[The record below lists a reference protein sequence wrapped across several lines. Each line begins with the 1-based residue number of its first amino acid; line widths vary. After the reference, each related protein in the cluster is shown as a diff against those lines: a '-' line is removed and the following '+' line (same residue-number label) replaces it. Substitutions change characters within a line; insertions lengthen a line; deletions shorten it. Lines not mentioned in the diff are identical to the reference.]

1 MLQINYDE
9 LDTIAAERVLT
20 GTESLEEIKNFLG
33 RLVKSVILALQKI
46 ANYALDFIAKFK
58 DVVALSHKVVEKAK
72 TSTLALYPATLEC
85 DYRRV
90 VNVVDISDEAKIHPF
105 AEGFSLL
112 LDDVNPQGKATIQH
126 YAVAKDGTRATLR
139 ICNAFL
145 ALRYNV
151 GLAGLVD
158 FTVKLLNATTK
169 DLATMVSDSIA
180 GMVPNN
186 HMFDSL
192 SNNIYKSHSKLFE
205 LVDYSLPAEYNESPV
220 KCLQHLSEAL
230 AALVRGIKDERIN
243 KIAAFLGDKETVGDL
258 ILKDFGYIHKYATI
272 QAGINWKQLGDRSKL
287 IVDVLEKAKKFN
299 HDNQALAN
307 IVGAAVELA
316 ASLSHLISAVTVLNR
331 RQVTQFN
338 ALLDTVDG
346 MLS

>member
-33 RLVKSVILALQKI
+33 RVVKSVILALQKI
-46 ANYALDFIAKFK
+46 ANYALDFVAKFK

-72 TSTLALYPATLEC
+72 TATMPLYPATLEC

-90 VNVVDISDEAKIHPF
+90 VNVVDISNEAKVYPF
-105 AEGFSLL
+105 AEGFALL

-126 YAVAKDGTRATLR
+126 YAVTKDGTRATLR

-145 ALRYNV
+145 ALRHNV

-169 DLATMVSDSIA
+169 DLATVVSDSVA
-180 GMVPNN
+180 GTEPNN
-186 HMFDSL
+186 QTFDAL
-192 SNNIYKSHSKLFE
+192 CNNIYKSHSKLFD
-205 LVDYSLPAEYNESPV
+205 LVGYSLPENYNESPV
-220 KCLQHLSEAL
+220 RTLQCLAEAIGT
-230 AALVRGIKDERIN
+230 LVRGIKDERVT
-243 KIAAFLGDKETVGDL
+243 KIAAFLGDKETVGEL
-258 ILKDFGYIHKYATI
+258 ILNDFAYIHKYATI

-287 IVDVLEKAKKFN
+287 IVDVLEKAKKIN
-299 HDNQALAN
+299 HDNQNTAN
-307 IVGAAVELA
+307 IAGAAVELA